1 MKDVI
6 FDDFQNSVN
15 ESLLRHRSVLDIM
28 TKLQETEARINRA
41 VAKTVT
47 NCGCVQIDAN
57 KQIKPDK
64 LEIDTDIDDLKEH
77 FQTHMK
83 GSACENCRDVLERE
97 IGNHLFYLT
106 SLCNLLDLNM
116 YDILLKEFD
125 RINTLGKFTLR

>member
-15 ESLLRHRSVLDIM
+15 ESLLRHRSILDIM

-47 NCGCVQIDAN
+47 NCGCMQVEAN

-64 LEIDTDIDDLKEH
+64 LDTDTDIDDLKEH
-77 FQTHMK
+77 FQTHIK
-83 GSACENCRDVLERE
+83 GSACESCRDVLERE

-106 SLCNLLDLNM
+106 SMCNLLDLNM

-125 RINTLGKFTLR
+125 RMNTLGKFTLR